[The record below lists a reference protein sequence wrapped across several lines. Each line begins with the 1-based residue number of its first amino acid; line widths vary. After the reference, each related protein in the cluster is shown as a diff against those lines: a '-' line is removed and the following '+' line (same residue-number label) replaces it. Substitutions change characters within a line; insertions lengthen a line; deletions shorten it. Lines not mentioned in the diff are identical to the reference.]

1 MSSTSC
7 ACTITTS
14 IITVAGNAAD
24 AAATWKQCVIYRD
37 QGPGI
42 NASVGCVPVRSART
56 HPSPHAPHSR
66 TYPPTIIGF
75 PHGIPPPFDL
85 MREGKPGKVGS
96 SPDRIMMDQEA
107 KTYHLYLPSFLA
119 STVHLTLS
127 EDQPMRGRPSKSSLQ
142 IPILSRLRAQEL
154 EDFVLFL
161 ECYFVDAM

>member
-7 ACTITTS
+7 ACTTTTS
-14 IITVAGNAAD
+14 IITVAGN
-24 AAATWKQCVIYRD
+24 
-37 QGPGI
+37 PG
-42 NASVGCVPVRSART
+42 
-56 HPSPHAPHSR
+56 
-66 TYPPTIIGF
+66 
-75 PHGIPPPFDL
+75 
-85 MREGKPGKVGS
+85 EVGS

-127 EDQPMRGRPSKSSLQ
+127 KDQPTRGRPSKSSLQ

-161 ECYFVDAM
+161 ECYFIDAM